1 MVKVGK
7 GGSLDW
13 EVDAL
18 MEALAEHVGALLFI
32 YILPATLGGK
42 CNLVARWAHRKPA
55 VFTLVRLS
63 SSAAA
68 GEWNGT
74 TTAVKV
80 LEHQEAEGGG
90 QLLEALLSAQ
100 ISHPNVVRAGIRP
113 LPARVQGRGTAAVGG
128 RDHWDEAG
136 KGEEEGHLWV

>member
-1 MVKVGK
+1 MLVRCCLYIYFPPPWAANATWLQVGPI
-7 GGSLDW
+7 
-13 EVDAL
+13 A
-18 MEALAEHVGALLFI
+18 
-32 YILPATLGGK
+32 
-42 CNLVARWAHRKPA
+42 CC
-55 VFTLVRLS
+55 FTLVRPSS

-100 ISHPNVVRAGIRP
+100 ISHPNVVRVGIDWAFSRP
-113 LPARVQGRGTAAVGG
+113 STRTRSSRRQGTRSLG
-128 RDHWDEAG
+128 
-136 KGEEEGHLWV
+136 